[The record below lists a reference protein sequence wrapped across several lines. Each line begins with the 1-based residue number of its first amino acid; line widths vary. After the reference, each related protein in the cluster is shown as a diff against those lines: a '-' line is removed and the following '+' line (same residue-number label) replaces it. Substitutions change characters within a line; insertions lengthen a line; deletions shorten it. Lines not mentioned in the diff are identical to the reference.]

1 MRAAIKTAGGWQRAA
16 GSTGRVASGQ
26 WPVAGRSR
34 LSARTRVMV
43 IPFAL
48 ATLVLAA
55 ACSGEQEAAP
65 AAAAQPQAVKIGQES
80 VATVTRDQI
89 KTGPLISGEL
99 RPEREATVRAEVG
112 GSVLEVLVDEA
123 RPVRQGAVL
132 ARIEAQALT
141 DAQASAQS
149 AVRSAEQALRVS
161 EREAERTET
170 LVKGGALAERDL
182 ETTRNAVVAA
192 QAQLADA
199 RSRLASASKQ
209 LANTVIRA
217 PISGIVSERPVN
229 RGDVVA
235 PGAPIVTII
244 DPSSMQL
251 EASVPSVALGS
262 LRVDAPVEFRV
273 RGYGDQV
280 FSGHIERISP
290 VADQATRQVTIWVSI
305 PNTGGRLVAG
315 LFAEGRV
322 NSEARQ
328 GLIAPSTAIGTT
340 GNDTWV
346 LRVREGKAERVAVEI
361 GLRDERAAR
370 VELRSGVREGD
381 VLLTGAAQAVTPGTP
396 VQIVQNGEASA
407 RKVQ

>member
-48 ATLVLAA
+48 ATIVLAA

-209 LANTVIRA
+209 LADTVIRA

-235 PGAPIVTII
+235 PGAPHR
-244 DPSSMQL
+244 DHH
-251 EASVPSVALGS
+251 
-262 LRVDAPVEFRV
+262 RPVEHAA
-273 RGYGDQV
+273 RGLC
-280 FSGHIERISP
+280 
-290 VADQATRQVTIWVSI
+290 SI
-305 PNTGGRLVAG
+305 GGA
-315 LFAEGRV
+315 
-322 NSEARQ
+322 
-328 GLIAPSTAIGTT
+328 
-340 GNDTWV
+340 
-346 LRVREGKAERVAVEI
+346 RVAPCGRAGGVPRAR
-361 GLRDERAAR
+361 LRRPGVQRPHRAHQPGRRPGHTPGHDLGFDSRTRAAGSSR
-370 VELRSGVREGD
+370 DSSPR
-381 VLLTGAAQAVTPGTP
+381 GA
-396 VQIVQNGEASA
+396 
-407 RKVQ
+407 

>member
-1 MRAAIKTAGGWQRAA
+1 MQNAGCEQPAGDQRR
-16 GSTGRVASGQ
+16 RVAS
-26 WPVAGRSR
+26 
-34 LSARTRVMV
+34 L
-43 IPFAL
+43 AL

-55 ACSGEQEAAP
+55 ACGGEQDAATAAAP
-65 AAAAQPQAVKIGQES
+65 QPQAVRIGQES
-80 VATVTRDQI
+80 VATVTRDEI

-112 GSVLEVLVDEA
+112 GSVLEVLVEAA

-132 ARIEAQALT
+132 VRIEAQTLT

-149 AVRSAEQALRVS
+149 AVRSAEQGLRVA
-161 EREAERTET
+161 EREAERTEI

-182 ETTRNAVVAA
+182 ETARNAVVAA

-217 PISGIVSERPVN
+217 PISGIVSDRPVN

-251 EASVPSVALGS
+251 EASVPSVALEA

-290 VADQATRQVTIWVSI
+290 VADPATRQVPIWVSI

-328 GLIAPSTAIGTT
+328 ALVAPATAVGTT
-340 GNDTWV
+340 GSDTWV
-346 LRVREGKAERVAVEI
+346 LRVRDGKAERVPVEI
-361 GLRDERAAR
+361 GLRDERASR
-370 VELRSGVREGD
+370 VELRSGVKEGD

-396 VQIVQNGEASA
+396 VRIVHDAEASA
-407 RKVQ
+407 RKGQ

>member
-1 MRAAIKTAGGWQRAA
+1 VT
-16 GSTGRVASGQ
+16 S
-26 WPVAGRSR
+26 
-34 LSARTRVMV
+34 L
-43 IPFAL
+43 AL
-48 ATLVLAA
+48 ATLALAA
-55 ACSGEQEAAP
+55 ACSGERESAP
-65 AAAAQPQAVKIGQES
+65 SAAAQPQAVRIGQES

-89 KTGPLISGEL
+89 KAGPLISGEL

-141 DAQASAQS
+141 DAQTSAQS
-149 AVRSAEQALRVS
+149 AVRSAEQALRVA
-161 EREAERTET
+161 EREGERTET

-182 ETTRNAVVAA
+182 ETARNAVVGA

-217 PISGIVSERPVN
+217 PISGIVSDRPVN

-244 DPSSMQL
+244 DPSSMQF
-251 EASVPSVALGS
+251 EASVPSVALEA
-262 LRVDAPVEFRV
+262 LRVDTPVEFRV

-290 VADQATRQVTIWVSI
+290 VADPATRQVPIWVSI

-322 NSEARQ
+322 NSEARE
-328 GLIAPSTAIGTT
+328 GLIAPSTAVGTT

-346 LRVREGKAERVAVEI
+346 LRVRDGKAERVAVEV

-370 VELRSGVREGD
+370 VELRSGVSEGD

-396 VQIVQNGEASA
+396 VRIVRDGEASA
-407 RKVQ
+407 RKGQ

>member
-1 MRAAIKTAGGWQRAA
+1 MSGFTTAGSRQPAA
-16 GSTGRVASGQ
+16 GGTRTVDGGQRSVASASH
-26 WPVAGRSR
+26 VAGRS
-34 LSARTRVMV
+34 LVA
-43 IPFAL
+43 AL
-48 ATLVLAA
+48 AWATLVLSA
-55 ACSGEQEAAP
+55 ACGGEQEAAP
-65 AAAAQPQAVKIGQES
+65 EAAVQPQAVRIGQES

-99 RPEREATVRAEVG
+99 RPEREATVRAEIG

-123 RPVRQGAVL
+123 RPVRRGAVL

-141 DAQASAQS
+141 DAQTSAQS
-149 AVRSAEQALRVS
+149 AVRSAEQALRVA
-161 EREAERTET
+161 EREAERTES

-209 LANTVIRA
+209 LADTVIRA
-217 PISGIVSERPVN
+217 PISGIVSDRPVN

-235 PGAPIVTII
+235 PGALIVTII

-251 EASVPSVALGS
+251 KASVPSVALAS

-290 VADQATRQVTIWVSI
+290 VADPATRQVPIWVSI

-328 GLIAPSTAIGTT
+328 GLVAPSTAIGTT

-346 LRVREGKAERVAVEI
+346 LRVRDGKAERVAVEV

-396 VQIVQNGEASA
+396 VRIVQDGEASA
-407 RKVQ
+407 RKGQ